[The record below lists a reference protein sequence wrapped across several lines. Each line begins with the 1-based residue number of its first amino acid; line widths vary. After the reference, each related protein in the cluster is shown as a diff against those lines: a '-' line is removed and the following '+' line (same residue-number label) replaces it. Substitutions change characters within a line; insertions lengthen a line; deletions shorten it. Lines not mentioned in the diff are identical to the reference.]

1 MKNNTK
7 HCNLSKSEIRKI
19 KNKTISFVILFV
31 ICSLWIIPLLYMLG
45 MSFKSTPD
53 IIANPTQFFPEFE
66 KWTFENYTG
75 FFQMKDGHID
85 DLPLWMI
92 NSTVSTLISVVLS
105 ILITVLAS
113 YAFVFLRFK
122 GSKLI
127 LTFITASMAIPSVIS
142 FVPLYTMYTRIGQS
156 LGINSSII
164 YVYAWV
170 IGPGLAGAF
179 NLVLMVDAYK
189 SIPKEIVESAR
200 SDGASEWRVFFKITT
215 PLIKSTIVVCALFA
229 FSGSW
234 NSLLWPQLILGSQ
247 ESIRKTITVS
257 LIGYITNQSID
268 YKGLAMAT
276 CTLSMLPTFIV
287 YLFSQ
292 NKIIE
297 GLASTG
303 VKK

>member
-1 MKNNTK
+1 MKNSTK
-7 HCNLSKSEIRKI
+7 RCNLSKSERIKI

-31 ICSLWIIPLLYMLG
+31 ICFIWIIPLLYMLG
-45 MSFKSTPD
+45 MSFKTTPD
-53 IIANPTQFFPEFE
+53 IIANPTQLFPDFG
-66 KWTFENYTG
+66 KWTFENYAG

-92 NSTVSTLISVVLS
+92 NSIVSTLISVVLS
-105 ILITVLAS
+105 IIITVLAS

-127 LTFITASMAIPSVIS
+127 LTLITASMAIPSVIT
-142 FVPLYTMYTRIGQS
+142 FVPLYTMYTTIGQS

-200 SDGASEWRVFFKITT
+200 SDGANEWKVFFKITT
-215 PLIKSTIVVCALFA
+215 PLIKSTIIVCALFA

-234 NSLLWPQLILGSQ
+234 NALLWPQLILGSQ
-247 ESIRKTITVS
+247 DSINKTITVS
-257 LIGYITNQSID
+257 LIGYISNQSID

-276 CTLSMLPTFIV
+276 CVFSMLPTFIV
-287 YLFSQ
+287 YLFAQ